1 MMARVRSAAA
11 CAICAALAAGALQV
25 VIASVRRFALD
36 EFIWVSRDFV
46 WMVPV
51 GYLTLFLALSLPVA
65 LVAALSPQRISDRVP
80 VFTFGTLGTLGVV
93 LMFPGLHPLA
103 SLVVAIGVGARLAL
117 TVSPTAVIRQRRLRW
132 LAAVGLAA
140 VAIWRETQYRR
151 TEARA
156 IAALGPAPA
165 GAPNVLLVI
174 LDTVRAASMSFMGY
188 GRATTPQLAKIAAGG
203 AVFDQAYSVAPWTL
217 PSHAGMFTARYPS
230 SLSVDWRVPL
240 EEHPSTLAEEF
251 SRRGFATAGF
261 AANHFYTSWESGL
274 TRGFAHYE
282 DYRRTWKQAL
292 LSTTLLQTNLF
303 WTIVHDLRP
312 GNIARQLLRMDLR
325 TQLMW
330 TSDRKLAGEATT
342 EFLAWERTR
351 GTRPFFAFINLYD
364 AHLPYDP
371 PAPWGR
377 TYAQRPTPLDR
388 YDGAIAYMDHELGLM
403 FDELQ
408 RRGVLDHTVVIVT
421 SDHGEGFGEHG
432 LHGHG
437 NSLYRPEL
445 HVPLVIRYPGHVPAG
460 ERVTAAVSLR
470 DLGATMFDL
479 AGLPE
484 WTPGGGSLAS
494 TWSTTG
500 GESPRSPVLSEVTA
514 GVNTDPSF
522 PVTRGAM
529 RSLIDS
535 ASHYIRNGD
544 AVEELYDYRVDS
556 AEERN
561 LSRQDTLRVGT
572 LRAAAVR
579 AAGLTKQR

>member
-1 MMARVRSAAA
+1 MRDRVRSAFV
-11 CAICAALAAGALQV
+11 CAVSSAIAAALLQV
-25 VIASVRRFALD
+25 VIASTRRFALQ

-51 GYLTLFLALSLPVA
+51 GYLTVFVGLALPLILITLVLPNQIA
-65 LVAALSPQRISDRVP
+65 DRTP
-80 VFTFGTLGTLGVV
+80 VFCFGTLATLGVV
-93 LMFPGLHPLA
+93 LMFPGVHPLA
-103 SLVVAIGVGARLAL
+103 SLIISVGAGVRLAMSASPAAIGRRWRWWTGAAASLAL
-117 TVSPTAVIRQRRLRW
+117 
-132 LAAVGLAA
+132 
-140 VAIWRETQYRR
+140 VAGWREMTYRR

-156 IAALGPAPA
+156 TSSLAAAPQHS
-165 GAPNVLLVI
+165 PNVLLII

-188 GRATTPQLAKIAAGG
+188 GRPTTPELAKLAAGG
-203 AVFDQAYSVAPWTL
+203 TVFDEAYSVAPWTL
-217 PSHAGMFTARYPS
+217 PSHAGIFTARYPS

-240 EEHPSTLAEEF
+240 DARPATMAEAF
-251 SRRGFATAGF
+251 NQRGFATAGF

-292 LSTTLLQTNLF
+292 LSISLLQTNLF
-303 WTIVHDLRP
+303 WTVVHDLRP
-312 GNIARQLLRMDLR
+312 GNLVRQLLRMDLR

-330 TSDRKLAGEATT
+330 TSDRKLAGEATA

-351 GTRPFFAFINLYD
+351 GERPFFAFINLYD

-377 TYAQRPTPLDR
+377 AFAQSPEPLDR
-388 YDGAIAYMDHELGLM
+388 YDGSIAYMDHELGRM

-408 RRGVLDHTVVIVT
+408 RRGVLDQTIVVVT

-445 HVPLVIRYPGHVPAG
+445 HVPLILRYPGRVPAG
-460 ERVTAAVSLR
+460 QRVQAAVSLR

-479 AGLPE
+479 AGLPP
-484 WTPGGGSLAS
+484 WSGGGSLAT
-494 TWSTTG
+494 TWAAADS
-500 GESPRSPVLSEVTA
+500 SSQRSPVLSEVSV
-514 GVNTDPSF
+514 GINTDPSF
-522 PVTRGAM
+522 PVSRGAM

-535 ASHYIRNGD
+535 TSHYIRNGD
-544 AVEELYDYRVDS
+544 GLEELYDYRGDPAENRDLARSDS
-556 AEERN
+556 
-561 LSRQDTLRVGT
+561 TRVGA
-572 LRAAAVR
+572 LRAASIR
-579 AAGLTKQR
+579 AANLTRLR